1 MNDPWQILVVDD
13 EGGIAT
19 DIAELLNSGVD
30 GYANAPVSAVPEESF
45 DNALSHLS
53 KGDYDILVLD
63 VLYGGPGQALSL
75 KPDDTI
81 MDGSDVF
88 ERIRSHRFIPTVFYT
103 ALPKRVNLKSKPP
116 FVQVVSKSSDDP
128 VADLRR
134 AVSDILDSGFLPI
147 YRALKNHTEN
157 VIREYM
163 IEFMEDNWNTL
174 PEPEADLA
182 HLLLRR
188 LSVSLEGGANA
199 LTDRL
204 GVTIEDSVGRDGI
217 HPTRFYVVPLIDEY
231 RMGDILCG
239 PDVRNLSLD
248 KDDAISWYVIL
259 TPSCDLV
266 QSKAEFVVVA
276 ECLLLDTF
284 SQYTDW
290 IADPSNS
297 NKANDLKNLLK
308 SRPRG
313 KQHDRYHYLP
323 AAWDVPNLMV
333 DLQRTLYIPY
343 ELLASYKKAGSLDSP
358 FSEALLNRFN
368 RYIGRVGT
376 PDLDFDAA
384 LDQMREAD

>member
-13 EGGIAT
+13 QTGIAT
-19 DIAELLNSGVD
+19 DIAELLNSGVGSD
-30 GYANAPVSAVPEESF
+30 ANARVSAVPEESF
-45 DNALSHLS
+45 DKALSYLS

-63 VLYGGPGQALSL
+63 VLYGVPDQAPNI

-81 MDGSDVF
+81 DGSDLF
-88 ERIRSHRFIPTVFYT
+88 ETIRSKRFIPTVFYT
-103 ALPKRVNLKSKPP
+103 ALPERVNLKSKPP
-116 FVQVVSKSSDDP
+116 FVQVVSKSSDNP
-128 VADLRR
+128 IADLRR
-134 AVSDILDSGFLPI
+134 AIGDILESRFLLI
-147 YRALKNHTEN
+147 YRALKDHVEN

-163 IEFMEDNWNTL
+163 IEFMEDNWDTL

-188 LSVSLEGGANA
+188 LSVSLEGGADA
-199 LTDRL
+199 LVDRF
-204 GVTIEDSVGRDGI
+204 GITTKNSVRDGV
-217 HPTRFYVVPLIDEY
+217 HPTRFYVVPLTDEY

-239 PDVRNLSLD
+239 PDVGDLSAD
-248 KDDAISWYVIL
+248 DDDAISWYVIL

-276 ECLLLDTF
+276 ECLFLNTF
-284 SQYTDW
+284 LQYTDW
-290 IADPSNS
+290 RDDQPNS
-297 NKANDLKNLLK
+297 NRANELKNLLK

-343 ELLASYKKAGSLDSP
+343 DRLTSYRKVGSLDSP

-376 PDLDFDAA
+376 PDLDLDAA
-384 LDQMREAD
+384 LDRMREATD

>member
-1 MNDPWQILVVDD
+1 MNDPWRILVVDD
-13 EGGIAT
+13 QKGIAT

-30 GYANAPVSAVPEESF
+30 SDTNAHVSAVPEESF
-45 DNALSHLS
+45 DRALSYLS

-63 VLYGGPGQALSL
+63 VLYGVPNQASHSELS
-75 KPDDTI
+75 DTI
-81 MDGSDVF
+81 VDGSDVF
-88 ERIRSHRFIPTVFYT
+88 ETIRSQRFIPTVFYT
-103 ALPKRVNLKSKPP
+103 ALPERVDLKIKPP

-128 VADLRR
+128 IADLRN
-134 AVSDILDSGFLPI
+134 AISNILDSGFLLI
-147 YRALKNHTEN
+147 YRALKGHVEN
-157 VIREYM
+157 VVREYM
-163 IEFMEDNWNTL
+163 IEFMEDNWDTL

-188 LSVSLEGGANA
+188 LSVSLEGDANA
-199 LTDRL
+199 LVDRL
-204 GVTIEDSVGRDGI
+204 GVTIENSVRDGI
-217 HPTRFYVVPLIDEY
+217 HPTRFYVVPLIEEY

-239 PDVRNLSLD
+239 PDACNLSGD
-248 KDDAISWYVIL
+248 NDDTISWYVIL

-266 QSKAEFVVVA
+266 QGKAEFVVVA
-276 ECLLLDTF
+276 KCLLLDTF
-284 SQYTDW
+284 SQYADW
-290 IADPSNS
+290 RVDQLNS
-297 NKANDLKNLLK
+297 HKAKELKNLLK

-343 ELLASYKKAGSLDSP
+343 DQLAGYRKVGSLDNP

>member
-13 EGGIAT
+13 QSGIAI

-30 GYANAPVSAVPEESF
+30 GDTSARISAVPEESF
-45 DNALSHLS
+45 DRALSYLS
-53 KGDYDILVLD
+53 RGEYDILVLD
-63 VLYGGPGQALSL
+63 VLYGVPNQGPRFE
-75 KPDDTI
+75 PNDTI

-88 ERIRSHRFIPTVFYT
+88 ETIRSQRFIPTVFYT
-103 ALPKRVNLKSKPP
+103 ALPEKVNLKTKPP

-128 VADLRR
+128 IADLRR
-134 AVSDILDSGFLPI
+134 AISDILDSGFLLI
-147 YRALKNHTEN
+147 YRALKDHVEN
-157 VIREYM
+157 VVREYM
-163 IEFMEDNWNTL
+163 IEFMEDNWDIL

-188 LSVSLEGGANA
+188 LSVSLEGGANT

-204 GVTIEDSVGRDGI
+204 GVTIEDSVRDGI
-217 HPTRFYVVPLIDEY
+217 HPTRFYVVPLMDEY

-239 PDVRNLSLD
+239 SDAGDQSVDNDDV
-248 KDDAISWYVIL
+248 ISWYVIL

-266 QSKAEFVVVA
+266 QNKAEFVVVA
-276 ECLLLDTF
+276 KCLLLDTF

-290 IADPSNS
+290 RADQSNS
-297 NKANDLKNLLK
+297 NKASDLKNLLK

-343 ELLASYKKAGSLDSP
+343 DQLASYRKVGSLDSP
-358 FSEALLNRFN
+358 FSEALSNRFN
-368 RYIGRVGT
+368 RFIGRVGT

>member
-13 EGGIAT
+13 QSGIAI

-30 GYANAPVSAVPEESF
+30 GDTSARISAVPEESF
-45 DNALSHLS
+45 DRALSYLS
-53 KGDYDILVLD
+53 RGEYDILVLD
-63 VLYGGPGQALSL
+63 VLYGVPNQGPRFE
-75 KPDDTI
+75 PNDTI
-81 MDGSDVF
+81 MDGSGVF
-88 ERIRSHRFIPTVFYT
+88 ETIRSQRFIPTVFYT
-103 ALPKRVNLKSKPP
+103 ALPEKVNLKTKPP

-128 VADLRR
+128 IADLRR
-134 AVSDILDSGFLPI
+134 AISDILDSGFLLI
-147 YRALKNHTEN
+147 YRALKDHVEN
-157 VIREYM
+157 VVREYM
-163 IEFMEDNWNTL
+163 IEFMEDNWDIL

-188 LSVSLEGGANA
+188 LSVSLEGGANT

-204 GVTIEDSVGRDGI
+204 GVTIEDSVRDGI
-217 HPTRFYVVPLIDEY
+217 HPTRFYVVPLMDEY
-231 RMGDILCG
+231 RMGDVLCG
-239 PDVRNLSLD
+239 SDAGDQSVDNDDV
-248 KDDAISWYVIL
+248 ISWYVIL

-266 QSKAEFVVVA
+266 QNKAEFVVVA
-276 ECLLLDTF
+276 KCLLLDTF

-290 IADPSNS
+290 RADQSNS
-297 NKANDLKNLLK
+297 NKASDLKNLLK

-343 ELLASYKKAGSLDSP
+343 DQLASYRKVGSLDSP
-358 FSEALLNRFN
+358 FSEALSNRFN
-368 RYIGRVGT
+368 RFIGRVGT